1 MISVETVAS
10 WALGA
15 VALAAALCVVRIIK
29 GPTAFD
35 RLAAFDCL
43 VLDLVGAVILISL
56 HEHSDAYLDVVLVV
70 ALLGFVGT
78 LSFAAYLEGSLDA

>member
-1 MISVETVAS
+1 MISLETVAS

-15 VALAAALCVVRIIK
+15 VAIAAAMCVVRIVK

-35 RLAAFDCL
+35 RLAAFECL
-43 VLDLVGAVILISL
+43 VLDLVGAVILVSL
-56 HEHSDAYLDVVLVV
+56 REHTEAFMDVVLVV

-78 LSFAAYLEGSLDA
+78 LSFAAYLEGTLDA

>member
-1 MISVETVAS
+1 MISLETIAS
-10 WALGA
+10 YALGA
-15 VALAAALCVVRIIK
+15 VAIAAAMCMARIIK

-35 RLAAFDCL
+35 RLAAFECL
-43 VLDLVGAVILISL
+43 ILDLVGAIILVSL
-56 HEHSDAYLDVVLVV
+56 LEHTDAYIDVVLVV